1 MVFYNILSN
10 HISFYLLSNPNKVFP
25 LKSPLFTIFFEKNN
39 CPFYAP
45 FAKDTPCRFCHLNA
59 INHKKYKLYNYFA
72 RKIQLVFFKYKFNKI
87 IKEKCKEWRIKINY
101 INYLRLY
108 YKYYRK
114 WEKIYY
120 INFNMSS
127 SLI

>member
-1 MVFYNILSN
+1 MATYNVLSEQ
-10 HISFYLLSNPNKVFP
+10 ISYYLLSNPSKIIPFN
-25 LKSPLFTIFFEKNN
+25 SPLYTIFFEKNN

-87 IKEKCKEWRIKINY
+87 INKKCNELCIKINY
-101 INYLRLY
+101 INYLRFY

-114 WEKIYY
+114 WEIIYY